1 MWYTRFCR
9 KVRPGPDRDVLLF
22 GAGKNPF
29 TSSQVL
35 NKLSKRINRVFAFC
49 SGSASETVTSSRG
62 VSPIEA
68 RGAGEDLSPLSGEY
82 LIAAV
87 HPLQQALFTVATQF
101 RRSPR
106 VFAAPGVVY
115 GPASFSADRESHSSR
130 SGHNAGEPGPG
141 HLRSYDHPGCESSR
155 RLRFDE
161 TAVVAQRAP
170 RRSLSP
176 GQLQRLCPRGPLQAE
191 ERRRFRHGG
200 GVFFHRRPLEG
211 GSPAFQRCRGGM
223 KISLDINSLC
233 GILADVEKCV
243 PAIRHCPGRFAF

>member
-9 KVRPGPDRDVLLF
+9 KVRPGSDRDVLLF
-22 GAGKNPF
+22 GAGKTPLPSLSPEEVIENNLPTF
-29 TSSQVL
+29 PRPAPTQPV
-35 NKLSKRINRVFAFC
+35 KLRLQR
-49 SGSASETVTSSRG
+49 RG
-62 VSPIEA
+62 LAIREGK
-68 RGAGEDLSPLSGEY
+68 GAGEDLSPLSGEY
-82 LIAAV
+82 LIADKALV
-87 HPLQQALFTVATQF
+87 QQAFFTVATQF

-106 VFAAPGVVY
+106 VFAAPGGVY

-130 SGHNAGEPGPG
+130 SGHNVGEPGPG

-155 RLRFDE
+155 RLRFDQ

-170 RRSLSP
+170 RRSVSA
-176 GQLQRLCPRGPLQAE
+176 GQFQRLCPRGPLQAE

-211 GSPAFQRCRGGM
+211 GSPAFQQCRGGM

-233 GILADVEKCV
+233 GILAHVEKCV
-243 PAIRHCPGRFAF
+243 PAIRHCSGRFAF